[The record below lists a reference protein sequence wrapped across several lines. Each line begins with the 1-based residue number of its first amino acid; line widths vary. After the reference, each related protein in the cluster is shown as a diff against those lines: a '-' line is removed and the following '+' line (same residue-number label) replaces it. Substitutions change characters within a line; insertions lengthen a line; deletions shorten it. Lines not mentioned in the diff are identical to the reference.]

1 MFDEGLLLAAI
12 LKDRE
17 SYNVAMKI
25 GLEAND
31 FSDAGKLLLQCAAEQ
46 YKRDEALPAVLLDV
60 LRTQIER
67 RVKNKGM
74 AESYTEYARG
84 LPEDISRVNISEEYR
99 LLRRARIAMQ
109 LASRLASGQHDSETD
124 ELLSKYGELNQQSGN
139 EISYRLTPED
149 FDGRKGE
156 RIPLAPARLNEFVGG
171 GVLRGH
177 NITVYGR
184 PDSGKSLFGL
194 NQAAFACAHGF
205 KVLYVANEEPAQ
217 DITRRLLARLSQQPV
232 QNLQGAGAI
241 RAALEKCGPAYA
253 DRWFLLHKAGATIK
267 DVRAAAGDIGPDIIV
282 IDQIKNIAVKE
293 DNRAL
298 QLDRLAREVR
308 ETGIEYGAVT
318 ISVTQAG
325 ISAHNKLVLTMDD
338 VEWSNTGIPGAADLM
353 IAIGVTDEYDL
364 QNKRQISIPK
374 NKVNGAHGNF
384 PVWVD
389 PKRTAFMSRPNRG
402 KD

>member
-17 SYNVAMKI
+17 AYNVAMKI

-31 FSDAGKLLLQCAAEQ
+31 FSDAGRLLVQCAAEQ

-74 AESYTEYARG
+74 AESYMEYARG

-99 LLRRARIAMQ
+99 LLRRSRVAMQ

-124 ELLSKYGELNQQSGN
+124 ELLAKYTELNQQSGN
-139 EISYRLTPED
+139 KISYRLTPED
-149 FDGRKGE
+149 FDGRKGQL
-156 RIPLAPARLNEFVGG
+156 IPLAPARLNEFVGG

-177 NITVYGR
+177 NIAVYGR

-194 NQAAFACAHGF
+194 NQAAFACARGF

-217 DITRRLLARLSQQPV
+217 DITRRLLARLSGQPV
-232 QNLQGAGAI
+232 QNLRSAEAI
-241 RAALEKCGPAYA
+241 RTALEKCRQAYENG
-253 DRWFLLHKAGATIK
+253 WFLLHKAGATIQ

-282 IDQIKNIAVKE
+282 IDQIKNIQVKE

-298 QLDRLAREVR
+298 QLDKLAREVR
-308 ETGIEYGAVT
+308 EVGIEYGAVT
-318 ISVTQAG
+318 MSITQAG
-325 ISAHNKLVLTMDD
+325 VSAANKLVLDMDD

-353 IAIGVTDEYDL
+353 VAIGVNEEYDL

-374 NKVNGAHGNF
+374 NKVNGRHGNF
-384 PVWVD
+384 PVWID
-389 PKRTAFMSRPNRG
+389 PKTTAFRSKP
-402 KD
+402 K